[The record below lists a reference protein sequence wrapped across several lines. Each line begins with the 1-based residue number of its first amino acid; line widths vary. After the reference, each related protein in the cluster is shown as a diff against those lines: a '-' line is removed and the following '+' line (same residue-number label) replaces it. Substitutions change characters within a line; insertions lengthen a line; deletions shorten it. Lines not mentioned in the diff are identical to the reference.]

1 MPDIELLKDL
11 QAMPLDMKV
20 AHTKTRIREWVRE
33 YGIDGV
39 FISFSGGKDSTVLLH
54 IARQMYPNI
63 KAVFVDTGLEYPEI
77 RQFVKTFDNVDILRP
92 KMRFDEVIKK
102 YGYPII
108 SKEIAECV
116 YGARRFLEEQ
126 LGGVENTNIDTK
138 SYLAKQSLAKMT
150 RGGADNKYRKLCG
163 LGEYANKNCK
173 GVRSTDEGEQDKGE
187 YP

>member
-1 MPDIELLKDL
+1 MPNIELLKDL

-20 AHTKTRIREWVRE
+20 AHTKARIREWVSE

-39 FISFSGGKDSTVLLH
+39 FVSFSGGKDSTVLLH
-54 IARQMYPNI
+54 IARQMYPDI

-77 RQFVKTFDNVDILRP
+77 RKFVKTFDNVEMLRP

-126 LGGVENTNIDTK
+126 LGGAENTNIDTK

-150 RGGADNKYRKLCG
+150 RGGRQQVSQIMWTWRVC
-163 LGEYANKNCK
+163 
-173 GVRSTDEGEQDKGE
+173 Q
-187 YP
+187 

>member
-1 MPDIELLKDL
+1 MGGIELPSREDLKYF
-11 QAMPLDMKV
+11 QAMPLDIKV
-20 AHTKTRIREWVRE
+20 AMTKTRIREWVKE

-77 RQFVKTFDNVDILRP
+77 RQFVKTFDNVEILRP

-108 SKEIAECV
+108 SKEISECV
-116 YGARRFLEEQ
+116 YGAKRFLEEQ

-150 RGGADNKYRKLCG
+150 RGGRQQVSQTLWTWRVC
-163 LGEYANKNCK
+163 
-173 GVRSTDEGEQDKGE
+173 Q
-187 YP
+187 